1 MRSPPEWPAIWP
13 SASRRPPSTT
23 KARKPRT
30 SRRGRTTWCCV
41 QAHDFARQHKLNLYT
56 KARLANRFKWELL
69 EAGYPKGFVDSMT
82 YDLAAIVAAAES
94 EQA

>member
-1 MRSPPEWPAIWP
+1 LAKRVPPT
-13 SASRRPPSTT
+13 SLDDKGK
-23 KARKPRT
+23 KAET
-30 SRRGRTTWCCV
+30 SRRGRTTSV
-41 QAHDFARQHKLNLYT
+41 LRQAHDFARQHKLNLYT

-82 YDLAAIVAAAES
+82 YELAAIVAAAES